1 MLTRLRNTSIFETEQ
16 WLPLAPQ
23 DVFDFFSDAFNL
35 ELLTPPWLQ
44 FRVITP
50 APIEMQQGTVIDYRL
65 KLRGIPVRW
74 QSQITVWEPP
84 HGFVDEQIRGPYRRW
99 VHHHTFAESEGGTLA
114 RDHVDYAVPGGVL
127 VQKLLVERDLRKI
140 FQYRQQ
146 KLREVLVEGTTN
158 SDPDMSQS

>member
-1 MLTRLRNTSIFETEQ
+1 MKTSIFETEQ
-16 WLPLAPQ
+16 WLPLPTQ
-23 DVFDFFSDAFNL
+23 DVFDFFADAFNL

-50 APIEMQQGTVIDYRL
+50 APIAMQQGTVIDYRL

-74 QSQITVWEPP
+74 QSQITLWEPP
-84 HGFVDEQIRGPYRRW
+84 YRFVDEQIKGPYRRW
-99 VHHHTFAESEGGTLA
+99 VHHHTFAESDGGTLA

-146 KLREVLVEGTTN
+146 KLREVLLKG
-158 SDPDMSQS
+158 